1 MKGFIYDIPTKVYFG
16 SKVVEGNLGKE
27 LARYGKRVLLVY
39 GGGSIRKSGLYDEV
53 CREAREQGLEI
64 TELSGIEPNPK
75 ISSVRKGAEICKEK
89 QIDMVLAVGG
99 GSVIDAAKFIAAG
112 AKIEEDPWKLVTR
125 EMKIEEA
132 LPVIT
137 VLTLSA
143 TGSEMDGVGVISNPD
158 TNEKLGN
165 GAGVLR
171 PKVSFLD
178 PENTYTVSRYQTAC
192 GSADIISHILEIYF
206 TPDGGMYLLNRF
218 MEGILRTVIHYAPE
232 AMENPENYEARA
244 NLMWASSWAIND
256 FAGSCSPNTWSCHAM
271 EHELSAFYDITH
283 GLGLAILTPA
293 WMEYCLEKHS
303 DTAKKFAEF
312 TVNVF
317 GIGSDLPEKDAAKL
331 GIERIRTFFKET
343 LGLPST
349 LTEIGIGRE
358 HFEQMAE
365 KACKAGGLAYAY
377 RPLTPEDVRNI
388 YEMCL

>member
-1 MKGFIYDIPTKVYFG
+1 MNGFIYDIPTKVYFG
-16 SKVVEGNLGKE
+16 KNKLEGNLGKE
-27 LARYGKRVLLVY
+27 LAHYGKKILLVY
-39 GGGSIRKSGLYDEV
+39 GGGSIQKSGLYDAV
-53 CREAREQGLEI
+53 LREAREQGIEI

-75 ISSVRKGAEICKEK
+75 ISSVRRGAEICKEK
-89 QIDMVLAVGG
+89 QIDAVLAVGG

-112 AKIEEDPWKLVTR
+112 AKIEGDPWRLVTK
-125 EMKIEEA
+125 ELKIKEA

-137 VLTLSA
+137 VLTLAA
-143 TGSEMDGVGVISNPD
+143 TGSEMDCVGVISNPD
-158 TNEKLGN
+158 TNEKLVGA
-165 GAGVLR
+165 AGVLR
-171 PKVSFLD
+171 PRVSFLD

-232 AMENPENYEARA
+232 AMKNPENYEARA

-256 FAGSCSPNTWSCHAM
+256 FAGSCSPNAWSCHAM

-293 WMEYCLEKHS
+293 WMEYCLGRYRE
-303 DTAKKFAEF
+303 TAEKFAELA
-312 TVNVF
+312 VNVF
-317 GIGSDLPEKDAAKL
+317 GVGADLPQEDAAKL

-343 LGLPST
+343 LGLPSS

-358 HFEQMAE
+358 HFDEMAE
-365 KACKAGGLAYAY
+365 KACEAGGLAYAY
-377 RPLTPEDVRNI
+377 RSLTPEDVRNI
-388 YEMCL
+388 YERCL